1 MCYNTLKSSQ
11 NRKVFLYSLFIT
23 TILILLFLLSRYNYL
38 SYHTVIELFAIFTGF
53 SITLVAFS
61 TKKLAENPVFTKFGV
76 LYLFVSSVDFLHT
89 TSYKGMAIFPN
100 WGADQPTQF
109 WIIGRLLETVGF
121 VTILFLSK
129 MKEKYFSLIVGTITI
144 SSVVSVFFKIFPKC
158 FIESKGLTPFKIS
171 MEYILI
177 IILMITIFKALKI
190 DDPSIKTFRKT
201 IVSSVLLTIAGELS
215 FTLYSDVYGFFNF
228 LGHIFRFL
236 SYLVIL
242 NGLVAKSLKDPVNN
256 ILLQL
261 EDERKRLRQLAY
273 YDQLTG
279 LYSRNFFGEIL
290 KNQIAIAEREKMT
303 CEIVIIDI
311 DDFKKINDL
320 YGHLVGDEVLK
331 FVAKCIKESIRSSD
345 IAARYGGDEFVIVLL
360 SALEGAINVVERIR
374 SNLKQNN
381 RFSFPVDISYG
392 FSRFSSKEEYKFA
405 FEQADELLYRMK
417 NDKKTM

>member
-1 MCYNTLKSSQ
+1 MQ
-11 NRKVFLYSLFIT
+11 NKKVLLYSLLVA
-23 TILILLFLLSRYNYL
+23 TILVPLFLLSRYNYL
-38 SYHTVIELFAIFTGF
+38 LYHTVIESFAIFTGF

-61 TKKLAENPVFTKFGV
+61 TKKLAENPVFTKLGI

-89 TSYKGMAIFPN
+89 ISYKGMAIFPN
-100 WGADQPTQF
+100 WEVNQPTQL

-129 MKEKYFSLIVGTITI
+129 MKEKYFSLIIGTVTVL
-144 SSVVSVFFKIFPKC
+144 SVISVFLKTFPEC

-171 MEYILI
+171 MEYTFV

-190 DDPSIKTFRKT
+190 EDPSIRTFRKT
-201 IVSSVLLTIAGELS
+201 IVLSTLLTIAGELS

-242 NGLVAKSLKDPVNN
+242 DGLVAKSLKDPVNS

-261 EDERKRLRQLAY
+261 ENERRRLRQLAY

-279 LYSRNFFGEIL
+279 LYSRNFFEEIL

-311 DDFKKINDL
+311 DDFKKINDY
-320 YGHLVGDEVLK
+320 YGHLAGDEVLK
-331 FVAKCIKESIRSSD
+331 LVAKCIKESIRSSD
-345 IAARYGGDEFVIVLL
+345 IAARYGGDEFVIIL
-360 SALEGAINVVERIR
+360 SGTSQGAVSIVERIR
-374 SNLKQNN
+374 SKLKQKN
-381 RFSFPVDISYG
+381 RFDFAVDISYG
-392 FSRFSSKEEYKFA
+392 FSRFSSKEEYKSA
-405 FEQADELLYRMK
+405 FEKSDELLYRMK